1 MENHIYKS
9 IIMIFITYWLLTW
22 SYTWTHTWSY
32 TWSYTW
38 SLTWCRK
45 FTWNKLQSPK
55 AHEHNRAHMC
65 SGSMVLHQ
73 PWE

>member
-9 IIMIFITYWLLTW
+9 IIMIFITYRLL
-22 SYTWTHTWSY
+22 TWSY

-38 SLTWCRK
+38 SHTWSRK